1 MPANTAAVPVLLPLL
16 GALGALFVR
25 RPSTVRRALQ
35 ALLLMGLTAQSLWLT
50 ARALE
55 APLVLSLGG
64 WVVPYGIVLVVDPL
78 SGIMLCLS
86 AVSALATTLYGY
98 AAAPAHS
105 EHPLRAPLFLLLTCG
120 VNLAFVTGDLF
131 NLFVAF
137 EVLLLASYALMT
149 LELERGDARRALPY
163 VTINLIGSA
172 LFLCAAALAYSLF
185 GTLNFAELASRAPA
199 LSGDLRLHVLAVL
212 LVLVGALKAGL
223 FPLYHWLPQSYPVM
237 PAPLTAFFAGLLTK
251 VGVYVLIRLVAGVFP
266 AELHFLYT
274 ALAWAG
280 GVTMVVG
287 VLGALAEDRVQHIL
301 AYHIVSQVGYMV
313 LALGLFTPYAITAA
327 IFYVVH
333 HILAKTT
340 LILVGGVVK
349 VTFGTDRLQNTGG
362 LARGAP
368 VLALSFLLQALSL
381 AGVPPLSGFWGKLM
395 IIQEGVRQGEATL
408 VVLAAVASLLT
419 LLSMLK
425 IWLASFWGPP
435 PGVTQ
440 AAQTSDKLSSQA
452 AQAALKSDKLSSQAA
467 QAAPDTHPSVS
478 LTPRARG
485 MTWVVAL
492 LTLASLGVG
501 LGAGP
506 LVTLADRAAHQVLD
520 HAATL
525 EAVRALNRSPE
536 PGKHP

>member
-1 MPANTAAVPVLLPLL
+1 MPTNAAAVPVLLPLL

-25 RPSTVRRALQ
+25 RPSAGRRALI
-35 ALLLMGLTAQSLWLT
+35 ALLLTGLTAQSLWLT

-98 AAAPAHS
+98 AAEPAGG
-105 EHPLRAPLFLLLTCG
+105 EHPLRAPLFLLLTAG

-137 EVLLLASYALMT
+137 EVLLLASYGLMT
-149 LELERGDARRALPY
+149 LELERGSTRRALPY

-172 LFLCAAALAYSLF
+172 LFLCAAAFTYSLF
-185 GTLNFAELASRAPA
+185 GTLNFAEMASRAPA
-199 LSGDLRLHVLAVL
+199 LSADLRLHVLAVL

-251 VGVYVLIRLVAGVFP
+251 VGVYVLIRLVAGVLP
-266 AELHFLYT
+266 AELHFLHT

-287 VLGALAEDRVQHIL
+287 VLGALAQDRVQHIL

-340 LILVGGVVK
+340 LLLVGGVVQA
-349 VTFGTDRLQNTGG
+349 VFGSDRLADTGG
-362 LARGAP
+362 LARSSQ
-368 VLALSFLLQALSL
+368 VLSLTFLLQALSL

-395 IIQEGVRQGEATL
+395 IIQEGVRQGETVL
-408 VVLAAVASLLT
+408 VVLALVASLLT

-435 PGVTQ
+435 PLAHESGDLPSEAQVTQ
-440 AAQTSDKLSSQA
+440 QSPSLTSQTQA
-452 AQAALKSDKLSSQAA
+452 SHP
-467 QAAPDTHPSVS
+467 AAPARKLVTLTHR
-478 LTPRARG
+478 TRG
-485 MTWVVAL
+485 MIWVIAG
-492 LTLASLGVG
+492 LTAMSLGVG

-506 LVTLADRAAHQVLD
+506 LVSLADQAATRVLD